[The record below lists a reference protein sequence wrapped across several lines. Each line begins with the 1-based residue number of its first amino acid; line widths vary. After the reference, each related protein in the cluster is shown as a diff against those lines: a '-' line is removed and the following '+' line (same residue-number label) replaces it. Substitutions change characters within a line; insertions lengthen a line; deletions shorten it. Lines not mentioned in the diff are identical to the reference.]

1 MRLAVIA
8 DVHGNLE
15 AFQSVLADID
25 GAVTD
30 PVDHIVSLGD
40 NIGYGAQS
48 DQVMDLI
55 RERGIPS
62 ILGNHELAVKHPR
75 FYKWF
80 NPKVRST
87 LKTTFAGLSD
97 RTVEDIRRMEGVLVG
112 WGCRFVHGFPP
123 KSTLLYLYQMSERKI
138 CRAFERIGERR
149 CFIGHTHD
157 LNLLEISG
165 DSAKY
170 LTFPRG
176 VSRLDAGCAYL
187 VNVGAVGQPRD
198 GDNRA
203 KYVIWD
209 SSQSSVEVRHVRY
222 DIEAAVRKIIDAG
235 FPEYFAT
242 RLRSG

>member
-8 DVHGNLE
+8 DIHGNLE
-15 AFQSVLADID
+15 AFRSVLADID
-25 GAVTD
+25 GAATS
-30 PVDHIVSLGD
+30 PIDHIFSLGD
-40 NIGYGAQS
+40 NIGYGAES
-48 DQVMDLI
+48 EQVMDLI

-62 ILGNHELAVKHPR
+62 VLGNHELAVKYPR

-97 RTVEDIRRMEGVLVG
+97 RTIGDIRRMEASSVR

-123 KSTLLYLYQMSERKI
+123 RSTVLYLYQMPEQKI
-138 CRAFERIGERR
+138 CRAFDRIDEKH

-157 LNLLEISG
+157 LNLVRVSG
-165 DSAKY
+165 DTARY
-170 LTFPRG
+170 LPFPRG
-176 VSRLDAGCAYL
+176 ITLLDAGCGYL
-187 VNVGAVGQPRD
+187 INAGAVGQPRD

-209 SSQSSVEVRHVRY
+209 SSGSSVEVRYVRY
-222 DIEAAVRKIIDAG
+222 DIEAAVKKILDAG
-235 FPEYFAT
+235 YPEYFAT
-242 RLRSG
+242 RLR